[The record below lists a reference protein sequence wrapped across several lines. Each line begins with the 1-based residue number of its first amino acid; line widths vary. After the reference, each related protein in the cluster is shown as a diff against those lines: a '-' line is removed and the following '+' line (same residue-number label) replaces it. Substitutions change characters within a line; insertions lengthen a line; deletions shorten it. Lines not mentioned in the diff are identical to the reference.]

1 MMRKILAYFAFC
13 ALALSCGR
21 VAPEV
26 PVGPEPSDEVLA
38 DLSVCPSAL
47 EMEDG
52 SKAVSPLDPSV
63 ENTIANLWILQYADD
78 GRLVKQEYID
88 ESYVSPSGIRP
99 LERPVLSLSLQVRLV
114 KSPGST
120 IILIA
125 NMGGTHA
132 EDAGWPSS
140 SSFKWGEH
148 GGGSLYDLGRKLF
161 SCSMENFTGDHLFM
175 TGITEIDVTDS
186 GTAVPVNVML
196 SRLAGKFSV
205 SIKSSVANTFSNVRL
220 QMVNCPVKM
229 SLFPEE
235 LPLAAG
241 MDLVEYAPQQVCP
254 AGTYLDADSFK
265 NFYFYSNENLCP
277 ETDRQTC
284 IRILAEKAGKTVSTV
299 LPVSS
304 HGTTFRNTNYSIQI
318 TLK

>member
-1 MMRKILAYFAFC
+1 MRKILAYFAFC
-13 ALALSCGR
+13 ALALSCVR
-21 VAPEV
+21 VEPEL

-47 EMEDG
+47 EMEGG

-99 LERPVLSLSLQVRLV
+99 LERPVLSLSLQARLV
-114 KSPGST
+114 RSQGST

-132 EDAGWPSS
+132 EDAEWPSS
-140 SSFKWGEH
+140 SAFKWGEH

-161 SCSMENFTGDHLFM
+161 SCSLENYSGDHLFM

-186 GTAVPVNVML
+186 GSAVPVNVML
-196 SRLAGKFSV
+196 SRLASKFSV
-205 SIKSSVANTFSNVRL
+205 SIKSTVAGLYSNVRL

-241 MDLVEYAPQQVCP
+241 TDLVEYAPQQVCP
-254 AGTYLDADSFK
+254 AGTYLGTDSFS
-265 NFYFYSNENLCP
+265 NFYFYSCENLC
-277 ETDRQTC
+277 
-284 IRILAEKAGKTVSTV
+284 AEAGKQTFIRVLADKEGTPVSV
-299 LPVSS
+299 DLPVSS
-304 HGTTFRNTNYSIQI
+304 HRTTFRNTNYSIQI
-318 TLK
+318 SLK